1 MSRPARLAALRGS
14 CSPVSSRAP
23 RVSRLCGH
31 APAPRCAVPVIR
43 CFAVTAARAAA
54 VAAIAC
60 GAAAPA
66 AAAPA
71 ITTPH
76 IKVDQ
81 FGYLPASNKVAIV
94 VDPQLGFNAAEA
106 FSPGTGANQYQVR
119 RWADDGVVWSGTL
132 QAWKAGATHG
142 QSGDRGW
149 HLDFSAL
156 ATPGSYYVWD
166 SARQVG
172 SGRFEI
178 GTAVYDEVLRQAQR
192 MFFFQRINQA
202 KAPPYV
208 DSRWADAAAYERP
221 GQDRSATSRFA
232 KGQASTARDLSG
244 GWMDAGDT
252 NKYVTFA
259 QTAVLQLLDAYR
271 FNPGVF
277 RDNLGIP
284 ESGNGLPDLLD
295 ELKWELDFLK
305 RMQDATGTHGLFLKV
320 GVDNYNEVSPP
331 SADARPRYYLPEC
344 TSSTLAGAAMFG
356 AAAVVYRGIGTQ
368 AAYGADLLQRAEAAW
383 GRAKL
388 TTGNF
393 SSFQTACDDGDIKS
407 GDADV
412 DAQGQREAAVLAAIA
427 LYEAT
432 GKAEYRSFVEARY
445 TGVRPYSIQWW
456 GPYSAPMQ
464 VALLRYAGLTG
475 VSATVAAN
483 IRNQKAAQNG
493 VMSITDLANGTD
505 LYRAHL
511 PDAEH
516 GWGSNMT
523 RANMGLLN
531 LDFPAFGLNTAQAAA
546 YRTVAE
552 QALHWL
558 HGANPIGR
566 VMLSNM
572 GAYGAEASLDEI
584 YHTWF
589 AHGSPWDNAQTSP
602 RGPAPGYLSGGPNR
616 TYTGSV
622 PGVATQ
628 PPQKAY
634 RDWNTGWP
642 ENAWEITE
650 PAIYYQAAYVQ
661 LLARVMPAPDVQAP
675 SAPGTPVASGISA
688 TGASLRWAASTD
700 NVGVTAYDLYNGN
713 SPWRTGLTGTS
724 TTLAGL
730 YCGSIYNLS
739 LRARDAAGNLSAP
752 GGTLRLATGPCPT
765 TDTLVYADALATP
778 WADWSWS
785 ATRNFAATRPVQ
797 SGGRSIRVDFG
808 AWGGLSLQHP
818 QGIPLSATATARLW
832 VHAPVAVTVRVN
844 VQTEDSGAA
853 AGDAQFA
860 LPAGTWTELV
870 LDRGRLGAP
879 YRVKRLNLQLMQA
892 TPATVYVD
900 TVRLTR

>member
-1 MSRPARLAALRGS
+1 MPKPVRLTVRSTARWIACRPAGASAGRAPAGRKAGLARLAA
-14 CSPVSSRAP
+14 
-23 RVSRLCGH
+23 
-31 APAPRCAVPVIR
+31 
-43 CFAVTAARAAA
+43 AALAALACLSGPA
-54 VAAIAC
+54 VAA
-60 GAAAPA
+60 PA
-66 AAAPA
+66 V
-71 ITTPH
+71 ITPH

-81 FGYLPASNKVAIV
+81 FGYLPAAAKVAIV
-94 VDPQLGFNAAEA
+94 VDPQAGYNAVEA
-106 FSPGTGANQYQVR
+106 FSPGTGVNQYQVR
-119 RWADDGVVWSGTL
+119 RWADDVVVWSGTL
-132 QAWKAGATHG
+132 QAWKAGATHA

-156 ATPGSYYVWD
+156 ATPGSYYLWD

-178 GTAVYDEVLRQAQR
+178 GTGVYDEVLRQALR
-192 MFFFQRINQA
+192 MFFHQRINQA

-208 DSRWADAAAYERP
+208 DARWADAAAYERL
-221 GQDRSATSRFA
+221 GQDRSATSRWA

-259 QTAVLQLLDAYR
+259 QSAVLQLLDAYR

-320 GVDNYNEVSPP
+320 GVDNYNEVTPP

-344 TSSTLAGAAMFG
+344 TSSTVAGAAMFG
-356 AAAVVYRGIGTQ
+356 AAAVVFRGIGSQ

-383 GRAKL
+383 VRAKL
-388 TTGNF
+388 TTSNF
-393 SSFQTACDDGDIKS
+393 NSFQTACDDGDIKS

-412 DAQGQREAAVLAAIA
+412 DAQGQRESAVLAAIA

-432 GKAEYRSFVEARY
+432 AKAEYRSFVEANY
-445 TGVRPYSIQWW
+445 TAVRPYSIQWW
-456 GPYSAPMQ
+456 GPYATAMH
-464 VALLRYAGLTG
+464 VALLRYAGLPG
-475 VSATVAAN
+475 VSATVSAN
-483 IRNQKAAQNG
+483 IRNQKAAQTG
-493 VMSITDLANGTD
+493 VMSVNDLANGTD
-505 LYRAHL
+505 LYRAHM

-523 RANMGLLN
+523 RANVGLIN
-531 LDFPAFGLNTAQAAA
+531 LDFPAFGLNAPQAAA
-546 YRTVAE
+546 HRTVAE
-552 QALHWL
+552 QQLHWL

-572 GAYGAEASLDEI
+572 GAFGAEASLDEI

-589 AHGSPWDNAQTSP
+589 AHGSAWDNARTSP
-602 RGPAPGYLSGGPNR
+602 KGPAPGYLSGGPNR
-616 TYTGSV
+616 TYTGTV
-622 PGVATQ
+622 AGLATQ

-642 ENAWEITE
+642 ENSWEISE
-650 PAIYYQAAYVQ
+650 PAIYYQAAYIQ
-661 LLARVMPAPDVQAP
+661 LLARVMPMLDTQAP
-675 SAPGTPVASGISA
+675 SAPGALAPSGITATSA
-688 TGASLRWAASTD
+688 NLRWSASTD
-700 NVGVTAYDLYNGN
+700 NVGVASYALYNG
-713 SPWRTGLTGTS
+713 SSLLRSGIPGTS
-724 TTLAGL
+724 TSTGLSAL
-730 YCGSIYNLS
+730 YCGTVYTLS
-739 LRARDAAGNLSAP
+739 LRALDAAGNTSAP
-752 GGTLRLATGPCPT
+752 SSTLRLTTAACPSA
-765 TDTLVYADALATP
+765 DTLVYDEGLSPP

-785 ATRNFAATRPVQ
+785 VTRNFATPRPTK
-797 SGGRSIRVDFG
+797 SGSRSIRLDFG

-818 QGIPLSATATARLW
+818 QGIPMSPTARARLW
-832 VHAPVAVTVRVN
+832 VYATTAVPVRVN

-853 AGDAQFA
+853 AGDAQFS
-860 LPAGTWTELV
+860 LPAGQWTELV
-870 LDRGRLGAP
+870 LTRGQLADP

-892 TPATVYVD
+892 SPATLYVD
-900 TVRLTR
+900 LVRLTR